1 QKLPELGGVDTFLS
15 SQAANLNKK
24 LGAKIGEGRLPYE
37 ASRAG
42 VEQAKL
48 AVKETLEN
56 ATAVSDIIPKS
67 AVRGDYDL
75 VHVYSSKTNSTVSL
89 RVLPGGKYEFYFD
102 FREILK
108 ILVAGFGLMI
118 IGEKIFEFRFR
129 SFFMSGSLV
138 CKMLVLFLRF
148 SRSGWVSLDIGEG
161 VLRILSFGSEP
172 KLLGL
177 DEISDDFAYPIQ
189 SSNELDRYF
198 GKDLLAV
205 YKYLISDVEDSCV
218 GVYFDFGD
226 CGFSVLESED
236 NLSIV
241 DGVVR
246 VSDDVALSKLEI

>member
-1 QKLPELGGVDTFLS
+1 
-15 SQAANLNKK
+15 
-24 LGAKIGEGRLPYE
+24 
-37 ASRAG
+37 
-42 VEQAKL
+42 
-48 AVKETLEN
+48 
-56 ATAVSDIIPKS
+56 
-67 AVRGDYDL
+67 
-75 VHVYSSKTNSTVSL
+75 
-89 RVLPGGKYEFYFD
+89 
-102 FREILK
+102 
-108 ILVAGFGLMI
+108 
-118 IGEKIFEFRFR
+118 
-129 SFFMSGSLV
+129 
-138 CKMLVLFLRF
+138 MLVLFLRF

-205 YKYLISDVEDSCV
+205 YKYLISDVEDGCV

-236 NLSIV
+236 SLSII

-246 VSDDVALSKLEI
+246 VCSGLLIPDTDLGENPRRERGV

>member
-1 QKLPELGGVDTFLS
+1 
-15 SQAANLNKK
+15 
-24 LGAKIGEGRLPYE
+24 
-37 ASRAG
+37 
-42 VEQAKL
+42 
-48 AVKETLEN
+48 
-56 ATAVSDIIPKS
+56 
-67 AVRGDYDL
+67 
-75 VHVYSSKTNSTVSL
+75 
-89 RVLPGGKYEFYFD
+89 
-102 FREILK
+102 
-108 ILVAGFGLMI
+108 
-118 IGEKIFEFRFR
+118 
-129 SFFMSGSLV
+129 
-138 CKMLVLFLRF
+138 MLVLFLRF

-205 YKYLISDVEDSCV
+205 YKYLISDVEDGCV

-236 NLSIV
+236 SLSII

-246 VSDDVALSKLEI
+246 VCSGLLIPDTDLGENPRRERG

>member
-1 QKLPELGGVDTFLS
+1 
-15 SQAANLNKK
+15 
-24 LGAKIGEGRLPYE
+24 
-37 ASRAG
+37 
-42 VEQAKL
+42 
-48 AVKETLEN
+48 
-56 ATAVSDIIPKS
+56 
-67 AVRGDYDL
+67 
-75 VHVYSSKTNSTVSL
+75 
-89 RVLPGGKYEFYFD
+89 
-102 FREILK
+102 
-108 ILVAGFGLMI
+108 
-118 IGEKIFEFRFR
+118 
-129 SFFMSGSLV
+129 
-138 CKMLVLFLRF
+138 MLVLFLRF

-205 YKYLISDVEDSCV
+205 YKYLISDVEDGCV

-236 NLSIV
+236 SLSII

-246 VSDDVALSKLEI
+246 VCSGLLIPDTDLGENPRRE

>member
-1 QKLPELGGVDTFLS
+1 
-15 SQAANLNKK
+15 
-24 LGAKIGEGRLPYE
+24 
-37 ASRAG
+37 
-42 VEQAKL
+42 
-48 AVKETLEN
+48 
-56 ATAVSDIIPKS
+56 
-67 AVRGDYDL
+67 
-75 VHVYSSKTNSTVSL
+75 
-89 RVLPGGKYEFYFD
+89 
-102 FREILK
+102 
-108 ILVAGFGLMI
+108 
-118 IGEKIFEFRFR
+118 
-129 SFFMSGSLV
+129 
-138 CKMLVLFLRF
+138 MLVLFLRF

-205 YKYLISDVEDSCV
+205 YKYLISDVEDGCV

-236 NLSIV
+236 SLSII

-246 VSDDVALSKLEI
+246 VCSGLLIPDTDLGENPRR

>member
-1 QKLPELGGVDTFLS
+1 
-15 SQAANLNKK
+15 
-24 LGAKIGEGRLPYE
+24 
-37 ASRAG
+37 
-42 VEQAKL
+42 
-48 AVKETLEN
+48 
-56 ATAVSDIIPKS
+56 
-67 AVRGDYDL
+67 
-75 VHVYSSKTNSTVSL
+75 
-89 RVLPGGKYEFYFD
+89 
-102 FREILK
+102 
-108 ILVAGFGLMI
+108 MI

-205 YKYLISDVEDSCV
+205 YKYLFRMWKMVVSACIS
-218 GVYFDFGD
+218 
-226 CGFSVLESED
+226 
-236 NLSIV
+236 I
-241 DGVVR
+241 
-246 VSDDVALSKLEI
+246 LEIVVLAFWS